1 LGFLRNVV
9 AINDS
14 VLTPEKSLYGSVAL
28 TLLVDVLG
36 LLIGGSLFIGTS
48 ISSLDDDDDDDEA
61 TVVVSV
67 VTVLLLILS
76 LLFLSSSPPDER
88 RRSSLSPV

>member
-1 LGFLRNVV
+1 LRNVV

-14 VLTPEKSLYGSVAL
+14 VSTPEKSLYGSAVL
-28 TLLVDVLG
+28 TLLVDVLV
-36 LLIGGSLFIGTS
+36 LLIVDSLFIGTS
-48 ISSLDDDDDDDEA
+48 ISSFDDDDEA

-67 VTVLLLILS
+67 VTVLLLIL
-76 LLFLSSSPPDER
+76 LLFPSSSPPDER